1 MGCRCRT
8 PQAADLTASRAAM
21 CQTCRHA
28 KRSATGSAVA
38 CTINGREVI
47 ALAHEPESCP
57 AARHP
62 DGEGRVRWIG
72 LEWLGVPEPLRWR
85 LVWALGREPRGLVGC
100 GCVAALKAS
109 AVGPIL
115 EPWLDGIG
123 LLRRRLADA
132 LADWAEATA

>member
-57 AARHP
+57 TARHP
-62 DGEGRVRWIG
+62 DGDGRVRWLG

>member
-28 KRSATGSAVA
+28 KRAATGSAVA

-85 LVWALGREPRGLVGC
+85 LVLALGREPRGLVGC

-115 EPWLDGIG
+115 EPWMEGVG

>member
-28 KRSATGSAVA
+28 KRAATGSAVA

>member
-1 MGCRCRT
+1 
-8 PQAADLTASRAAM
+8 M

-57 AARHP
+57 TARHP
-62 DGEGRVRWIG
+62 DGEGRVRWFG
-72 LEWLGVPEPLRWR
+72 LEWHGVPEPLRWR

-100 GCVAALKAS
+100 GCVTSLKAS

-115 EPWLDGIG
+115 EPWMEGIG

-132 LADWAEATA
+132 LADLAEATA

>member
-28 KRSATGSAVA
+28 KRSEKGSAVA

-62 DGEGRVRWIG
+62 DGDGRVRWLG

-85 LVWALGREPRGLVGC
+85 LVLALGREPRGLVGC

-115 EPWLDGIG
+115 EPWMEGIG

>member
-28 KRSATGSAVA
+28 KRAATGSAVA

-47 ALAHEPESCP
+47 ALAHEPASCP
-57 AARHP
+57 TARHP
-62 DGEGRVRWIG
+62 DGEGRVRWLG

-85 LVWALGREPRGLVGC
+85 LVLALGREPRGLVGC
-100 GCVAALKAS
+100 GCVAAIKAS

-115 EPWLDGIG
+115 EPWLEGIG
-123 LLRRRLADA
+123 LLRRRMAEA
-132 LADWAEATA
+132 LADWSEATA